1 MDAVIGRVEEK
12 KLLKEVLQS
21 KEASLVAVYG
31 RRRVGKT
38 FLIHT
43 YFQNHLVFEVTA
55 IYRGNLKDQLKVF
68 GGSIN
73 RAMKLPL
80 KEPTS
85 WIEGF

>member
-1 MDAVIGRVEEK
+1 MDPIIGRVEEK

-21 KEASLVAVYG
+21 KEAALVAVYG

-43 YFQNHLVFEVTA
+43 YFQDHLAFEATA

-68 GGSIN
+68 AGSIS
-73 RAMKLPL
+73 RAMK
-80 KEPTS
+80 
-85 WIEGF
+85 